1 LPAYIL
7 ELVLCEVFGLGGR
20 LEALIRIGG
29 KLSPIVALKESL
41 RQGSSSVLWRR
52 RKRRWLLR
60 QRPMN
65 WPSKFVKDWN
75 STGKKDP
82 TGNTDKSKTRF
93 VYSVKLTSLF
103 WFANIHIMRS
113 KSVNIL
119 GIETSCDETAAAVV
133 GDGKIIKSCV
143 IASQNKLHEKYG
155 GVVPEIASRAHIE
168 KIYPV
173 IAEAVEQ
180 AGVTKDRIDAV
191 AVANQPG
198 LTIALVVGVTAAKTL
213 AFAWERP
220 LIAINHLHAHLQS
233 AMLAEESLRLP
244 AVALI
249 VSGGHTCLYDCE
261 SPLELKLL
269 GSTIDDAAGEAFD
282 KVATI
287 LKLGYPGG
295 PSIEKAA
302 ESGNPNAIKFP
313 RSMLGRDSL
322 DFSFSGIKTAVLYYC
337 RGQDMK
343 GENKVD
349 SMTEHEIADVAASF
363 QAAVIDV
370 LVKKT
375 QRAAKKIGART
386 VLLGGGVA
394 ANVRLR
400 EALQEMCDSA
410 KPAKKLHIAPKQYCT
425 DNAVMVASLGYHKFK
440 AGLFADLTLEPKA
453 SG

>member
-1 LPAYIL
+1 M
-7 ELVLCEVFGLGGR
+7 
-20 LEALIRIGG
+20 
-29 KLSPIVALKESL
+29 
-41 RQGSSSVLWRR
+41 Q
-52 RKRRWLLR
+52 
-60 QRPMN
+60 
-65 WPSKFVKDWN
+65 
-75 STGKKDP
+75 
-82 TGNTDKSKTRF
+82 DKS
-93 VYSVKLTSLF
+93 
-103 WFANIHIMRS
+103 I
-113 KSVNIL
+113 NIL

-133 GDGKIIKSCV
+133 ADGRIVKSSV
-143 IASQNKLHEKYG
+143 IASQTKLHEKYG

-173 IAEAVEQ
+173 IKEAMAQ
-180 AGVTKDRIDAV
+180 ANVVRDDIDAI
-191 AVANQPG
+191 AIANQPG

-213 AFAWERP
+213 SFAWQKP

-233 AMLAEESLRLP
+233 AMLSEDNPQLP

-249 VSGGHTCLYDCE
+249 VSGGHTCLYDYH
-261 SPLELKLL
+261 SPLEPVLL

-287 LKLGYPGG
+287 LKLPYPGG

-302 ESGNPNAIKFP
+302 EKGNPNAIKFP

-349 SMTEHEIADVAASF
+349 SMSARQIADIAASF

-386 VLLGGGVA
+386 ILLGGGVA
-394 ANVRLR
+394 ANNQLR
-400 EALQEMCDSA
+400 TALQKMSDSDV
-410 KPAKKLHIAPKQYCT
+410 PPKKLLVAPKQYCT
-425 DNAVMVASLGYHKFK
+425 DNAVMVASLAYYKFK

>member
-1 LPAYIL
+1 MQ
-7 ELVLCEVFGLGGR
+7 V
-20 LEALIRIGG
+20 
-29 KLSPIVALKESL
+29 
-41 RQGSSSVLWRR
+41 
-52 RKRRWLLR
+52 
-60 QRPMN
+60 
-65 WPSKFVKDWN
+65 
-75 STGKKDP
+75 
-82 TGNTDKSKTRF
+82 
-93 VYSVKLTSLF
+93 
-103 WFANIHIMRS
+103 
-113 KSVNIL
+113 KSVDIL

-133 GDGKIIKSCV
+133 ADGKIIKSSV

-168 KIYPV
+168 QIYPV
-173 IAEAVEQ
+173 IAEAIEQ
-180 AGVTKDRIDAV
+180 AGVSKDDIDAI

-213 AFAWERP
+213 ALAWDKP

-233 AMLAEESLRLP
+233 AMLAEENLQLP

-249 VSGGHTCLYDCE
+249 VSGGHTCLYECL
-261 SPLELKLL
+261 SPLELELL
-269 GSTIDDAAGEAFD
+269 GFTIDDAAGEAFD
-282 KVATI
+282 KVAGI
-287 LKLGYPGG
+287 LKLPYPGG
-295 PSIEKAA
+295 PAIEEAA
-302 ESGNPNAIKFP
+302 KKGNPNAIKFP

-349 SMTEHEIADVAASF
+349 SMSEQEIADIAASF

-375 QRAAKKIGART
+375 QRAAEKIGAET

-394 ANVRLR
+394 ANNQLRTRL
-400 EALQEMCDSA
+400 QQMCDSA
-410 KPAKKLHIAPKQYCT
+410 VPQKKLLVAPKQYCT
-425 DNAVMVASLGYHKFK
+425 DNAVMVASLAYYKFK
-440 AGLFADLTLEPKA
+440 AKLFADLTLEPKA

>member
-1 LPAYIL
+1 M
-7 ELVLCEVFGLGGR
+7 ET
-20 LEALIRIGG
+20 
-29 KLSPIVALKESL
+29 
-41 RQGSSSVLWRR
+41 GSE
-52 RKRRWLLR
+52 
-60 QRPMN
+60 
-65 WPSKFVKDWN
+65 
-75 STGKKDP
+75 
-82 TGNTDKSKTRF
+82 
-93 VYSVKLTSLF
+93 
-103 WFANIHIMRS
+103 
-113 KSVNIL
+113 SVNIL

-133 GDGKIIKSCV
+133 ADGRQVKSSV
-143 IASQNKLHEKYG
+143 VASQTKLHEKYG

-173 IAEAVEQ
+173 IAEAIEQ
-180 AGVTKDRIDAV
+180 AGVSKDEIDGV

-213 AFAWERP
+213 AFAWEKP

-233 AMLAEESLRLP
+233 AMLAEEKLELP

-261 SPLELKLL
+261 SPLELTLL

-287 LKLGYPGG
+287 LKLSYPGG

-302 ESGNPNAIKFP
+302 KHGNPKAIKFP

-343 GENKVD
+343 GEDRAD
-349 SMTEHEIADVAASF
+349 SMSEQEIADVAASF

-375 QRAAKKIGART
+375 QRAAKRIGAKT
-386 VLLGGGVA
+386 ILLGGGVA
-394 ANVRLR
+394 ANGELR
-400 EALQEMCDSA
+400 SALEKMCDTS
-410 KPAKKLHIAPKQYCT
+410 KPARKLLVAPKQYCT
-425 DNAVMVASLGYHKFK
+425 DNAVMVASLAYHKFK
-440 AGLFADLTLEPKA
+440 AGFFADLTLEAKA
-453 SG
+453 SGLETV

>member
-1 LPAYIL
+1 M
-7 ELVLCEVFGLGGR
+7 FH
-20 LEALIRIGG
+20 
-29 KLSPIVALKESL
+29 
-41 RQGSSSVLWRR
+41 
-52 RKRRWLLR
+52 LLL
-60 QRPMN
+60 
-65 WPSKFVKDWN
+65 
-75 STGKKDP
+75 TL
-82 TGNTDKSKTRF
+82 TDAFCS
-93 VYSVKLTSLF
+93 
-103 WFANIHIMRS
+103 ANIRLMETKEKRATS
-113 KSVNIL
+113 NERRATVNIL

-133 GDGKIIKSCV
+133 ADGRIVKSSV
-143 IASQNKLHEKYG
+143 IASQTKLHEKYG

-173 IAEAVEQ
+173 ITEAIAQ
-180 AGVTKDRIDAV
+180 ANVVRDDIDAI
-191 AVANQPG
+191 AIANQPG

-213 AFAWERP
+213 SFAWNKP

-233 AMLAEESLRLP
+233 AMLSDANPQLP

-249 VSGGHTCLYDCE
+249 VSGGHTCLYDYH
-261 SPLELKLL
+261 SPLEPKLL

-287 LKLGYPGG
+287 LKLPYPGG

-302 ESGNPNAIKFP
+302 EKGNPDAIKFP

-349 SMTEHEIADVAASF
+349 SMSARQIADIAASF

-375 QRAAKKIGART
+375 QRAAKKIGAKT

-394 ANVRLR
+394 ANTQLR
-400 EALQEMCDSA
+400 TALQKMCDSDV
-410 KPAKKLHIAPKQYCT
+410 PPKKLLVAPKQYCT
-425 DNAVMVASLGYHKFK
+425 DNAVMVASLAYYKFR

-453 SG
+453 TG